1 MKQQAAIVIATLAIG
16 AALAAI
22 LVMRKTSVRSESEPA
37 TRRLLSSWITNL
49 SKSNRRGAKSSPT
62 LCVVAAG
69 LNAPNPVTGPI
80 WEFPYRLATSFFCQR
95 ELQGSAE
102 FSQ

>member
-49 SKSNRRGAKSSPT
+49 SKSNRRGEIPANSLRCCGWPQCTQS
-62 LCVVAAG
+62 CHWSDMG
-69 LNAPNPVTGPI
+69 IPI
-80 WEFPYRLATSFFCQR
+80 SLSHLIFCQR
-95 ELQGSAE
+95 ELQSSAE